1 MAGAFTAVDLS
12 QLPAP
17 DVIDEI
23 SFEDILASALADLVS
38 RAPEFDAL
46 VESDPTMKALQVASY
61 VALLT
66 RQRINEAARA
76 VMLAYSAGADLD
88 QIGANY
94 SVARLTL
101 DPGDAAAVP
110 PVPAIYESDTDLR
123 RRVQLSPE
131 AYTVA
136 GSAGSYVFHALGA
149 DPEVRDAQAVSPAPG
164 VVTIYV
170 LSRVG
175 SGAAGVDLIDAV
187 AAVLSAD
194 NVRPMTDSVVVQ
206 SASVTEYQITAA
218 LTVYPG
224 PDAEIIRATSQ
235 AAALAYAAAQHR
247 LGYDVTLS
255 GVYAALH
262 QAGVQNVA
270 LASPS
275 EDIVMGDGEAAFCT
289 AVTVTIGGADV

>member
-17 DVIDEI
+17 DVIAEI
-23 SFEDILASALADLVS
+23 SFEDILASALADLAS

-76 VMLAYSAGADLD
+76 VMLAYAAGADLD
-88 QIGANY
+88 QIGANF

-136 GSAGSYVFHALGA
+136 GSAASYVFHALGA
-149 DPEVRDAQAVSPAPG
+149 DPEVRDAEAVSPAPG

-194 NVRPMTDSVVVQ
+194 TVRPMTDSVVVQ

-255 GVYAALH
+255 GIYAALH

-270 LASPS
+270 LASPVAG
-275 EDIVMGDGEAAFCT
+275 IVMGDGEAAFCT
-289 AVTVTIGGADV
+289 AVTVTIGGVDV

>member
-76 VMLAYSAGADLD
+76 VMLAYAAGADLD
-88 QIGANY
+88 QIGANF

-136 GSAGSYVFHALGA
+136 GSAASYVFHALGA
-149 DPEVRDAQAVSPAPG
+149 DPEVRDAEAVSPAPG

-194 NVRPMTDSVVVQ
+194 TVRPMTDSVVVQ

-235 AAALAYAAAQHR
+235 AAALAYSAAQHR

-255 GVYAALH
+255 GIYAALH

-270 LASPS
+270 LASPVAG
-275 EDIVMGDGEAAFCT
+275 IVMGDGEAAFCT
-289 AVTVTIGGADV
+289 AVTVTIGGVDV

>member
-17 DVIDEI
+17 DVIAEI
-23 SFEDILASALADLVS
+23 SFEDILASALADLAS

-76 VMLAYSAGADLD
+76 VMLAYAAGADLD
-88 QIGANY
+88 QIGANF

-136 GSAGSYVFHALGA
+136 GSAASYVFHALGA
-149 DPEVRDAQAVSPAPG
+149 DPEVRDAEAVSPAPG

-175 SGAAGVDLIDAV
+175 SGAASVDLIDAV

-194 NVRPMTDSVVVQ
+194 TVRPMTDSVVVQ

-255 GVYAALH
+255 GIYAALH

-270 LASPS
+270 LASPVAG
-275 EDIVMGDGEAAFCT
+275 IVMGDGEAAFCT
-289 AVTVTIGGADV
+289 AVTVTIGGVDV

>member
-46 VESDPTMKALQVASY
+46 VESDPTMKAMQVASY

-76 VMLAYSAGADLD
+76 VMLAYAAGADLD
-88 QIGANY
+88 QIGANF

-136 GSAGSYVFHALGA
+136 GSAASYVFHALGA
-149 DPEVRDAQAVSPAPG
+149 DPEVRDAEAVSPAPG

-175 SGAAGVDLIDAV
+175 SGAASVDLIDAV

-194 NVRPMTDSVVVQ
+194 TVRPMTDSVVVQ

-224 PDAEIIRATSQ
+224 PDAEIIRATSEE
-235 AAALAYAAAQHR
+235 AALAYAAAQHR

-255 GVYAALH
+255 GIYAALH

-270 LASPS
+270 LASPAAG
-275 EDIVMGDGEAAFCT
+275 IVMGDGEAAFCT
-289 AVTVTIGGADV
+289 AVTVTIGGVDV

>member
-76 VMLAYSAGADLD
+76 VMLAYAAGADLD

-110 PVPAIYESDTDLR
+110 PLPAIYESDTDLR

-164 VVTIYV
+164 VVTIYI
-170 LSRVG
+170 LSRLG
-175 SGAAGVDLIDAV
+175 SGAAGVDLTDAV
-187 AAVLSAD
+187 DVVLSAD